1 MDNKI
6 NANSFLTNAPL
17 PKPLAL
23 WTTTNVN
30 ETSPRINTSSI
41 EGDGFAPPTWTSYLA
56 RAVVDVALVARSAEE
71 LERAKE
77 EVPKIGHRALT
88 LPPDLAKE
96 EETSAIVKRTL
107 EEFGRKDVLVN
118 AAGVNAPG
126 TVGELDVPDWDRT
139 LHRDQAD
146 RDQGTYQWPGPQV
159 FHDFTVFVGSGD

>member
-23 WTTTNVN
+23 WTTTNLN

-41 EGDGFAPPTWTSYLA
+41 EGDGLAPATWTIYLA
-56 RAVVDVALVARSAEE
+56 RAGVDVALVARSAEE

-77 EVPKIGHRALT
+77 EVSKIGHRALT
-88 LPPDLAKE
+88 LPTDLAKE
-96 EETSAIVKRTL
+96 EETSAIVERTV
-107 EEFGRKDVLVN
+107 EEFGSIDVLVN
-118 AAGVNAPG
+118 AAGSGALG
-126 TVGELDVPDWDRT
+126 TGEELDVPDWDRT

-146 RDQGTYQWPGPQV
+146 QD
-159 FHDFTVFVGSGD
+159 